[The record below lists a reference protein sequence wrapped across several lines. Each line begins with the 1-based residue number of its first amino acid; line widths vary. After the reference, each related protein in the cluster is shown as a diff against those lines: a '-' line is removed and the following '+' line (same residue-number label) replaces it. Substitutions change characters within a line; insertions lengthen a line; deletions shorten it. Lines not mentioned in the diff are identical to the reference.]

1 MLLFPVFGGPFSG
14 GVKKH
19 YYTPIAKRYRFFQCG
34 RIFKRSLNSESNIMK
49 DTELSFPS
57 QISLRRSNNGKQR
70 IVSIKDRIE
79 ELSASKSVVINV
91 NGEWGP
97 WVSWSS
103 CSLSCGKGGNQRRQ
117 RKCDNPKPRGNGI
130 NCVGDS
136 SQSKSCIH
144 TDLCPN
150 QGRCAYQKRIEFFI
164 ELNLEQSLLIFYFAQ
179 LYLVL
184 DCHLPEGEKFNWTWP
199 AGCSATTRQSNNIR
213 RCDYAVFWKWMNGFD
228 VSQFTIVTPFK
239 PKMWSGIQFSRLV
252 DKV

>member
-1 MLLFPVFGGPFSG
+1 MVLLFPVFGGQFSG
-14 GVKKH
+14 GIKKH
-19 YYTPIAKRYRFFQCG
+19 FNTPIAKRYTFFQCG
-34 RIFKRSLNSESNIMK
+34 SIVKRSMNSETNIME

-150 QGRCAYQKRIEFFI
+150 QGRCAHQKRMEFSLTLI
-164 ELNLEQSLLIFYFAQ
+164 WSNLY
-179 LYLVL
+179 
-184 DCHLPEGEKFNWTWP
+184 
-199 AGCSATTRQSNNIR
+199 
-213 RCDYAVFWKWMNGFD
+213 
-228 VSQFTIVTPFK
+228 
-239 PKMWSGIQFSRLV
+239 
-252 DKV
+252 